1 MKNLFA
7 TAFILFLGAFTAVA
21 QQEESTGTTDGPTME
36 LESTT
41 VDYGTIAKNSD
52 PLRKVSFTNTG
63 TEPLIIKH
71 AKGSCGCTVPKW
83 PKEPIMPGE
92 TSEIEVRYSTNRVGP
107 INKTVRITTNEEG
120 KTHVLRVVGKVL
132 NESDD
137 ESAPKKEGNMLKSNG

>member
-7 TAFILFLGAFTAVA
+7 IAFILFLGAFTAVA
-21 QQEESTGTTDGPTME
+21 QQEGATETADGPEMS

-41 VDYGTIAKNSD
+41 VDYGTIEKNSD

-92 TSEIEVRYSTNRVGP
+92 SSEIEVRYSTNRVGP
-107 INKTVRITTNEEG
+107 INKTVRVTTNEEG

-132 NESDD
+132 NESKD